1 MQACADNIGDAGRRM
16 RMRFGAAML
25 GTGIIVAAFLL
36 VQGIAWQWRL
46 WVFLPFLLGGTGI
59 FQARART

>member
-1 MQACADNIGDAGRRM
+1 M